1 MRKKKMT
8 DLQSMPLNRAEIAA
22 QRDKEDLLDD
32 LDDLLEHYLLTLHEY
47 HKVMGEL
54 TTQLSSGYMAL
65 AQANFH
71 NSSSAI
77 RYGQDCYDERMQA
90 IRKVHIAEHGRLLS
104 DRPHFSIHPPDVVAP
119 PSRKTSDAEQEE
131 HEQNDEQDEPSSS
144 AIPKPTDKAETTPDA
159 GQRSNPDPKQ
169 TEQEN
174 KKSSEK
180 IADPLKWFGILVPP
194 ALRTAQSTFV
204 DAVEGPIPQLATIA
218 KDLRMQE
225 IEIGRVRKQIKK
237 M

>member
-1 MRKKKMT
+1 M
-8 DLQSMPLNRAEIAA
+8 DVQEISLNRAEIAA
-22 QRDKEDLLDD
+22 RRDKDDLLAY
-32 LDDLLEHYLLTLHEY
+32 LDDLLEHYLNTLHEY

-54 TTQLSSGYMAL
+54 STQLSSGYMSL

-90 IRKVHIAEHGRLLS
+90 IRKVHVAEHGRLLT
-104 DRPHFSIHPPDVVAP
+104 DRPHFSIHPPDATP
-119 PSRKTSDAEQEE
+119 RSRKAPVSEEQEHQPE
-131 HEQNDEQDEPSSS
+131 DEGVELSS
-144 AIPKPTDKAETTPDA
+144 ATKDEAETTPDA
-159 GQRSNPDPKQ
+159 DQRSNQDPEE
-169 TEQEN
+169 TEKE

-204 DAVEGPIPQLATIA
+204 SAVEGPIPQLATIA
-218 KDLRMQE
+218 KDLRTQE

>member
-1 MRKKKMT
+1 MM
-8 DLQSMPLNRAEIAA
+8 DVQDISLSRAEIAA
-22 QRDKEDLLDD
+22 RRDKDDLLDC
-32 LDDLLEHYLLTLHEY
+32 LDDLLEHYLNTLHEY

-54 TTQLSSGYMAL
+54 STQLSSGYMAL

-90 IRKVHIAEHGRLLS
+90 KRKVHIAEHGRLLS
-104 DRPHFSIHPPDVVAP
+104 DRPHFSIHPPDASP
-119 PSRKTSDAEQEE
+119 RSRKASDAGKREDQPTEE
-131 HEQNDEQDEPSSS
+131 GVEFPS
-144 AIPKPTDKAETTPDA
+144 ATPKPKDEAETNPDA
-159 GQRSNPDPKQ
+159 DQQSNQGPEE
-169 TEQEN
+169 TENE

-180 IADPLKWFGILVPP
+180 ITYPLKWFGILVPP

-204 DAVEGPIPQLATIA
+204 SIVEGPIPQLATIA
-218 KDLRMQE
+218 KDLRTQE
-225 IEIGRVRKQIKK
+225 IEIGRVRKQLKK